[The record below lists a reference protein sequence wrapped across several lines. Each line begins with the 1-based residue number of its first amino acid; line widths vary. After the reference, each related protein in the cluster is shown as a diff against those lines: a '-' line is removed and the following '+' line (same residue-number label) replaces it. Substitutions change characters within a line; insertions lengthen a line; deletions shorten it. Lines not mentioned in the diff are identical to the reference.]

1 MKGKNTIKRLFK
13 GMYIASYGFI
23 CQSKKIF
30 VLRYLNEYRNRKLNG
45 FVARYEFDIEKLNS
59 DGEPTKEDKQV
70 KLLLEVLEE
79 MRLSQLG
86 EDK

>member
-13 GMYIASYGFI
+13 GMYVSQYGVI
-23 CQSKKIF
+23 DNSVVIYS
-30 VLRYLNEYRNRKLNG
+30 LRYLKEYRNRKLES
-45 FVARYEFDIEKLNS
+45 FVARYEFDIKKLNS
-59 DGEPTKEDKQV
+59 DGKPTKEDKQI

-79 MRLSQLG
+79 MRNSQMG